1 MAEHE
6 RYEQQLREPV
16 IIKQLEDTPALVQQQ
31 SSLPPLQAKRPR
43 FVVTD
48 EVAKLFENDNEDVEF
63 DKDFD
68 IYNVGSSTKDMTTSN
83 GKNENIP
90 EVYRETGAAQANLN
104 MDFGYYN
111 QHQNTIKKKK
121 KEPRVV
127 NI

>member
-6 RYEQQLREPV
+6 RYEKQLAEPV
-16 IIKQLEDTPALVQQQ
+16 IIKELEDTPALQLQVEQQKN
-31 SSLPPLQAKRPR
+31 SLPPLQVNNKRKK

-48 EVAKLFENDNEDVEF
+48 EVAKLFENDNEDV
-63 DKDFD
+63 DFD

-111 QHQNTIKKKK
+111 
-121 KEPRVV
+121 
-127 NI
+127 